1 MEAELRNFILVWLS
15 AIVFVSYCYYVSP
28 KIKAGVF
35 RFLSVLPVCALFL
48 VLPLFFSSVHFS
60 SSTAFY
66 LSGFANLKLI
76 LFAFDQ
82 GPLLPLPPNLV
93 HFICFTCFP
102 IKLQQNPN
110 SQNRFHKRAFAFRL
124 FLFFLVLHVYKYS
137 QTLPHY
143 VLLGLCFV
151 HLYLELE
158 ILLAPLKFLLSI
170 TLGCDLEP
178 QFNEPYLATSLQD
191 LWGRRWNLMV
201 SAIFRSGVYNPVR
214 GASRGLINSS
224 WARFMGFFV
233 TFLVSGL
240 FHELVYFYITREAP
254 KWEVTLFFVLN
265 GVCTGTEVAV
275 KRTVFFQRRLPV
287 RPVVSWLLTMGFV
300 AVTGGLLYFPQFIR
314 SGMMERRANETLFF
328 IDFVK
333 RKFSIF

>member
-254 KWEVTLFFVLN
+254 KMGGHFVLCVKWGLHRDGGGREED
-265 GVCTGTEVAV
+265 GVFSA
-275 KRTVFFQRRLPV
+275 
-287 RPVVSWLLTMGFV
+287 
-300 AVTGGLLYFPQFIR
+300 AVTGETGGIMASHDGLCGCDRWFAVFP
-314 SGMMERRANETLFF
+314 SVYKERHDGET
-328 IDFVK
+328 
-333 RKFSIF
+333 RQ